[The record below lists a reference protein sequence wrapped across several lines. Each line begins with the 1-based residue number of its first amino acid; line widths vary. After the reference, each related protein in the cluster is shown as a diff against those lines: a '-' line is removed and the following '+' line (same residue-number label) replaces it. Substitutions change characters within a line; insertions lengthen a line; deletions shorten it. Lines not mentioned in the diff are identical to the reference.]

1 VVASGGLSGN
11 AVTFTSSGV
20 CTNVGAT
27 YKMTNS
33 VGVCSVIANQLGNGN
48 YSAAPQVTK
57 SVNASGGSLIIS
69 PSSIDFGT
77 VYQGSVTTRVIT
89 VTNAGTAAVTITQP
103 LITIV
108 KGGDDKE
115 FVAVTQCPTNLAVG
129 KSCTISVAF
138 VAGPYYTQQS
148 ATLKFMDNAP
158 GNPQPIPLTALV
170 INPLAT
176 FNPTSLNFG
185 TIKHTT
191 TSTANVTLTNTGK
204 TPLIFSGVG
213 ISVTGANVAK
223 FTQTNNCGS
232 SLAAG
237 AKCTIAVKF
246 TPSTTGAFSANLTVV
261 DNAQAGGG
269 TQTVPLTGKGN

>member
-1 VVASGGLSGN
+1 VV
-11 AVTFTSSGV
+11 FTSSGV
-20 CTNVGAT
+20 CSNVGAI

-33 VGVCSVIANQLGNGN
+33 IGVCSVIANQLGNAN
-48 YSAAPQVTK
+48 YSAAPQVMK
-57 SVNASGGSLIIS
+57 SVNATGPSVTVS

-77 VYQGSVTTRVIT
+77 VYQGSITTKIIT
-89 VTNAGTAAVTITQP
+89 VTNNGTAAVKINQP

-108 KGGDDKE
+108 QGGNSNE
-115 FVAVTQCPTNLAVG
+115 FVAVSQCPASLAIG
-129 KSCTISVAF
+129 KSCTISIAF
-138 VAGPYYTQQS
+138 VAGPYYTPQT

-158 GNPQPIPLTALV
+158 GNPQPVTLSALV

-176 FNPTSLNFG
+176 FNPTSLSFG
-185 TIKHTT
+185 TIKHATNKT
-191 TSTANVTLTNTGK
+191 LNVVLSNTGT
-204 TPLIFSGVG
+204 TPLIFSGTG
-213 ISVTGANVAK
+213 ISVKGTNAANFV
-223 FTQTNNCGS
+223 QSNGCGS

-246 TPSTTGAFSANLTVV
+246 TPPTTGNFSASLTVV